1 MATSFCL
8 FCSSSLSFDVVF
20 FCLEN
25 LRKLCISTNILPK
38 YFPNLFKVSGDAY
51 SIPFYSKV
59 HCNYP
64 FTANP
69 NPNPIDF
76 LLFLPCIFHEFHP
89 VRLVLKS
96 DNFLNG
102 QIFFLLIIFLL
113 EKILIFLKKPLCGHV
128 W

>member
-51 SIPFYSKV
+51 SIPF
-59 HCNYP
+59 CNYP

-69 NPNPIDF
+69 NPIDF
-76 LLFLPCIFHEFHP
+76 LLFLSCIFHEFHS

-102 QIFFLLIIFLL
+102 YIFFLLITFLL
-113 EKILIFLKKPLCGHV
+113 EKIVIFLRETPLWSRLV
-128 W
+128 V

>member
-8 FCSSSLSFDVVF
+8 FCSFSLSFDVVF

-69 NPNPIDF
+69 NPDPIDF
-76 LLFLPCIFHEFHP
+76 LLFFPCIFHEFHP
-89 VRLVLKS
+89 VRLVL
-96 DNFLNG
+96 
-102 QIFFLLIIFLL
+102 LLIIFLL
-113 EKILIFLKKPLCGHV
+113 EKIVIFFFKKNPLWSRLV
-128 W
+128 V